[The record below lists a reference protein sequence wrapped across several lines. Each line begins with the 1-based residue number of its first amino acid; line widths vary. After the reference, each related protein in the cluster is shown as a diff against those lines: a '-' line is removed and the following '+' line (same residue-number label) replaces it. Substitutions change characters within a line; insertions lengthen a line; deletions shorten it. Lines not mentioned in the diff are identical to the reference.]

1 MALLEFRCKAAGGFF
16 MMPATF
22 KEVCKVLNRPYA
34 ESGSWP
40 EEDVAA
46 ILEVLEKE
54 VQKDREQ
61 AALEKQTWEE
71 ENLRGR
77 GYMTYEQE
85 EAQKKRLERVNF
97 ATRVF
102 PMLEMLRAAEKRKV
116 PVMWGVP

>member
-40 EEDVAA
+40 EEDVAG

-54 VQKDREQ
+54 VQQARDR
-61 AALEKQTWEE
+61 AAQEDKAWAE

-85 EAQKKRLERVNF
+85 EEQKKRLERVNF

-102 PMLEMLRAAEKRKV
+102 PMLEMLRAAQKRGV